1 VDTTQV
7 RPRWRTTLSGRVTP
21 RLQLGFEYNA
31 SALRQKLNP
40 IGNYFVQTETE
51 ERPGIVAGFSSDR
64 IGTPTGMSYF
74 VSAQKQLGGE
84 SGKIAPYIGLA
95 YSTFGREVLFP
106 FGASVG
112 LKENLVLLPMYDG
125 RHAHTTLSWFGKHG
139 ESVSL
144 IAAFNKRFGL
154 ALARN
159 F

>member
-1 VDTTQV
+1 VDTVQE
-7 RPRWRTTLSGRVTP
+7 RPRWRTTLTGRISP
-21 RLQLGFEYNA
+21 RLQLGLEYNSNA
-31 SALRQKLNP
+31 PKRKLNP

-51 ERPGIVAGFSSDR
+51 ARPGIVAGFSSDR
-64 IGTPTGMSYF
+64 IGTPFGMSYF
-74 VSAQKQLGGE
+74 ISAQKQLGGE
-84 SGKIAPYIGLA
+84 KGKIAPYVGVS
-95 YSTFGREVLFP
+95 YSEFGREVLFP

-112 LKENLVLLPMYDG
+112 LTENLVLLPMYDG
-125 RHAHTTLSWFGKHG
+125 RHAHTTLSWFGKKG